1 MSKNLELM
9 ERTRKYLAESLLSRA
24 NNACKVPEVDVC
36 LVCSETARPVWL
48 KVVGRY
54 GAGDK
59 VRGGGGAG
67 LWYRACVE
75 VI

>member
-9 ERTRKYLAESLLSRA
+9 ERTRNYLAESLLSRA

-54 GAGDK
+54 GQEI
-59 VRGGGGAG
+59 RGEGEGEQARGTG
-67 LWYRACVE
+67 LA
-75 VI
+75 